1 MLLSE
6 EVWALSVA
14 GAVSFNIAVP
24 DAVIELSP
32 LIAIDELLLL
42 TVALFVAVTEPDE
55 SGAGLGDGEG
65 GGDDNVF
72 ESGAGLGE
80 GVGLEEVSGFADGV
94 GVGPAFIE
102 LLPVLESVVELF
114 VTAELLSTVA
124 EGSELV
130 EEFSAG
136 AGVISSAK
144 TSLGSMVL

>member
-1 MLLSE
+1 MEHIQINDPVEVPEGIEGKQKRFSIVWLL
-6 EVWALSVA
+6 
-14 GAVSFNIAVP
+14 
-24 DAVIELSP
+24 P
-32 LIAIDELLLL
+32 LIALFIGGFLLYNNFIERDI
-42 TVALFVAVTEPDE
+42 TITIH
-55 SGAGLGDGEG
+55 
-65 GGDDNVF
+65 F